1 MRQMRKELRR
11 LEKEEQKAALA
22 LARGQAERKIL
33 NQESHADEEDDL
45 VPAVALSVPSADPC
59 GFIHA
64 KQWKKRKMTREE
76 LKQKIAKM
84 VTNLDKH
91 LSMLI
96 RNNRKSVID
105 RAIALL

>member
-1 MRQMRKELRR
+1 MREELLR
-11 LEKEEQKAALA
+11 LEQEEEEVGKQ
-22 LARGQAERKIL
+22 QQQQPQKIL
-33 NQESHADEEDDL
+33 QEEGGDDADDL
-45 VPAVALSVPSADPC
+45 VPAVSLSVPTADPC

-64 KQWKKRKMTREE
+64 KQWTKRKMTREE
-76 LKQKIAKM
+76 LKQKIGKM
-84 VTNLDKH
+84 VTHLDKH